1 MEQAETILVIITSSL
16 LALLL
21 ILGIVLAI
29 FIIKLV
35 RSIRRVADKAE
46 DLIDSAES
54 VTEAFKNASGPLA
67 VLKTVQNIVSMV
79 NDHKGKGRK
88 K

>member
-16 LALLL
+16 LSLLLL
-21 ILGIVLAI
+21 IGIVLAVVV
-29 FIIKLV
+29 IKLV
-35 RSIRRVADKAE
+35 RSIRRIADRAE

-54 VTEAFKNASGPLA
+54 VTEAFRHASGPLA
-67 VLKTVQNIVSMV
+67 LLKTVQNIVSMV
-79 NDHKGKGRK
+79 NEHKRSNRK